1 MKFKI
6 KSARLPFSVRNT
18 LTLCLVLMVIGC
30 DGLYQPISQPQP
42 SSSDKNDTAGVSRL
56 FAVNENQQIC
66 NPSASQDTVNFKG
79 CMLFLNLE
87 GTLTLNVPPEWET
100 HYSLTADAHD
110 RLTIVDTTNTVRWF
124 LIKPNFLQQT
134 SMQDPE
140 WSRHPDYIAFLGD
153 NDTASDGYIVRISDK
168 KILKINNGLLQANST
183 PHLWLPDHFKGPS
196 ELLHDAVASPFS
208 IAGASWDATRGML
221 DKETIKEYF
230 GTDSVKFT
238 FSKNK
243 GSSGLTIYY
252 IDYSL
257 QNPHSI
263 QIPRPQ
269 GRDGYDCESSLISP
283 DGNWIVYNCK
293 RGSLTCEAY
302 IQYLGDSSEPVLL
315 HDGTAAEP
323 HWWVEPRTGA
333 VFVLYST
340 KPGPLFEDLQ
350 KVAGDGSYGETLI
363 RRITPGPKWLSFY
376 DPESLLAPL
385 PFQGGLTRDGRY
397 LVTGYIYGY
406 ILGFPSIGN

>member
-196 ELLHDAVASPFS
+196 ELLHDAVASPVS

-293 RGSLTCEAY
+293 RGSLTTMERRPNRT
-302 IQYLGDSSEPVLL
+302 GGWNREPAQFLSCIARNRGLCSKIYKKSPAMAPMAKRLSVALLRDPSGCRSMIPKACLRPCRFKGVLR
-315 HDGTAAEP
+315 GTAA
-323 HWWVEPRTGA
+323 
-333 VFVLYST
+333 
-340 KPGPLFEDLQ
+340 
-350 KVAGDGSYGETLI
+350 I
-363 RRITPGPKWLSFY
+363 
-376 DPESLLAPL
+376 
-385 PFQGGLTRDGRY
+385 
-397 LVTGYIYGY
+397 
-406 ILGFPSIGN
+406 